1 MNTKKTMRVIAFIL
15 LVAMVILSLGSC
27 GMREETLADKRARFN
42 EEKETLKLK
51 IETTVCATP
60 EEFGDLMLEVRKLV
74 LKANAVFDYSRNP
87 YKTLSGA
94 NTEII
99 GSSNKSETDGECYDI
114 NLALRKNESVMT
126 YFKAPYTD
134 KIPDVLYA
142 KGLKACEIAQ
152 LYISVAEDSDIEYYA
167 VNGAYP
173 LESYLLCMWTD
184 FGDSTRG
191 KISEDDIAEKL
202 KGVLKNPESLQIHS
216 TKCYMSTE
224 SRRRL
229 YVKDNICDVR
239 ASDIG
244 CVIVDYS
251 AQNGFGGY
259 TRQNALF
266 YIYSFRAH
274 NGCYA
279 VYLLEANY
287 IGDPTSTGFEYS
299 GSIYVELPDWK
310 VNN

>member
-1 MNTKKTMRVIAFIL
+1 MNTKIIKAISFIL
-15 LVAMVILSLGSC
+15 IIAMALLCLGNC
-27 GMREETLADKRARFN
+27 GTQEESQEQKIARFN
-42 EEKETLKLK
+42 EKKETLKLK
-51 IETTVCATP
+51 IETTVCTTP
-60 EEFGDLMLEVRKLV
+60 EEFGDLMLGVSELIMS
-74 LKANAVFDYSRNP
+74 ANTLFRRNNP
-87 YKTLSGA
+87 YDAMAKGA
-94 NTEII
+94 AYD
-99 GSSNKSETDGECYDI
+99 GSIVNSKADGECYDI

-134 KIPDVLYA
+134 RIPDILYA

-152 LYISVAEDSDIEYYA
+152 LYIFVAEDSNIKFYA

-173 LESYLLCMWTD
+173 LWSYLLCEWED

-191 KISEDDIAEKL
+191 EISKDDIAEKL

-224 SRRRL
+224 SRQRL

-239 ASDIG
+239 ARDIG

-259 TRQNALF
+259 VRQKALF
-266 YIYSFRAH
+266 DIACFRQSD
-274 NGCYA
+274 GCYY
-279 VYLLEANY
+279 VTLSETNY
-287 IGDPTSTGFEYS
+287 IGEPISTGFEYS
-299 GSIYVELPDWK
+299 GSIYVELPDWE
-310 VNN
+310 VDN

>member
-1 MNTKKTMRVIAFIL
+1 MAL
-15 LVAMVILSLGSC
+15 LCFGSC
-27 GMREETLADKRARFN
+27 GTQEESQEQKIARFN

-51 IETTVCATP
+51 IETTVCTTP
-60 EEFGDLMLEVRKLV
+60 EEFGDLMLEVRELV
-74 LKANAVFDYSRNP
+74 LKANTVLGYNITNP
-87 YKTLSGA
+87 YRTISGA
-94 NTEII
+94 NTNII
-99 GSSNKSETDGECYDI
+99 GPFNNSETDGECYDI
-114 NLALRKNESVMT
+114 NLALRKNESVMK

-134 KIPDVLYA
+134 KIPDILYA

-152 LYISVAEDSDIEYYA
+152 LYISVAEDSNIEFYA

-173 LESYLLCMWTD
+173 LWSYLLCMWTD

-191 KISEDDIAEKL
+191 EISKDDIAEKL

-216 TKCYMSTE
+216 TECYMSTE
-224 SRRRL
+224 SRQKL
-229 YVKDNICDVR
+229 YVKDNKCGGR
-239 ASDIG
+239 ALDIG

-259 TRQNALF
+259 VRQNALF
-266 YIYSFRAH
+266 YISSFRSH
-274 NGCYA
+274 NGCYD
-279 VYLLEANY
+279 VGLSETNY

-299 GSIYVELPDWK
+299 GSIYVKLPDWE